1 MWKLFHLIQMFLIV
15 LVTLICGLLGTLLM
29 LITSPKWVM
38 GIFPK
43 RVWSP
48 FVFWV
53 FGVRLNVTGLENT
66 DSKETAIYVANHA
79 SPLDIPALFMA
90 MPVAGYFVAK
100 RELKKIPFMGWF
112 MTVSGMIFIDRT
124 NRESAM
130 KSMHKAGKQIKKGKN
145 VIAFPEGTRSRTGE
159 MQQFKRG
166 SFVMAKEADIPVQPC
181 IITGAFARMK
191 PKSVEG
197 YPGVINVHFLPRER
211 WDAAQYTTPEEFANR
226 TQEKVKLYHDQMA

>member
-1 MWKLFHLIQMFLIV
+1 
-15 LVTLICGLLGTLLM
+15 
-29 LITSPKWVM
+29 M

-43 RVWSP
+43 YVWSP

-53 FGVRLNVTGLENT
+53 FGVRLSISGFENI
-66 DSKETAIYVANHA
+66 DSRETAIYVANHA

-100 RELKKIPFMGWF
+100 RELKKVPFMGWF

-145 VIAFPEGTRSRTGE
+145 VIVFPEGTRSRTGE
-159 MQQFKRG
+159 IQQFKRG

-181 IITGAFARMK
+181 VITGAFERMK
-191 PKSVEG
+191 PNSVAG

-211 WDAAQYTTPEEFANR
+211 WDRSKYSSPEEFANK
-226 TQEKVKLYHDQMA
+226 TQELVSSKYHQIA